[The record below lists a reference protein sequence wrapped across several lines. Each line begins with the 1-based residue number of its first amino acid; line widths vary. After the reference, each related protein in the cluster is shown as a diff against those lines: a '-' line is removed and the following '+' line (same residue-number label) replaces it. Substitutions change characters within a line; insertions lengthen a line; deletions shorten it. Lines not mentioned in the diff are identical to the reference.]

1 MSKILI
7 YENPQDFLQ
16 IIEDLQDQYNKNLES
31 QTSKRRL
38 RQWINQQGYTKQ
50 NH

>member
-31 QTSKRRL
+31 QTSKGDL
-38 RQWINQQGYTKQ
+38 DNE
-50 NH
+50 